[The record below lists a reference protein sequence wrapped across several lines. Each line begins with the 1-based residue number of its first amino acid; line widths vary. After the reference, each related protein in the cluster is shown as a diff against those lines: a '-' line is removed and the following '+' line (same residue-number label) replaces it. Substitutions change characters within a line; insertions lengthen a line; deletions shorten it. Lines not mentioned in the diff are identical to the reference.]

1 MRKREAGTKA
11 PLEGT
16 VMKKKYDETNIET
29 CPLVDVQKIIQ
40 SKWAIIVMYYLQGE
54 TLRLGELSRKTPQVT
69 QANLTK
75 VLRTLEE
82 AGLVH
87 REVYPVVPPKVEY
100 SLTPIGQQFKIV
112 LEALEVWSTKYVEF
126 KKEEARA

>member
-1 MRKREAGTKA
+1 
-11 PLEGT
+11 
-16 VMKKKYDETNIET
+16 MKKKYDETNIET